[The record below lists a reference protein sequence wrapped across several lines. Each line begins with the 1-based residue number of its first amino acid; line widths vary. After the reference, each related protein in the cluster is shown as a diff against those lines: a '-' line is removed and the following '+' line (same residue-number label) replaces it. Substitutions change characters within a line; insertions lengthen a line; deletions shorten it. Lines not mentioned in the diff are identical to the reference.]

1 MRTLLRFHSAPF
13 LSLFLFRSFFSR
25 RCPIFAHPLNPFST
39 GWLYFDH
46 GAKQA
51 RRSPLSLPFI
61 LVFFVGITLGLFG
74 GGGTILLLPLLVYLF
89 SIDLGQAI
97 PIAQL
102 TLFFASVAAFIPP
115 ARRGEV
121 DARVALTLG
130 LAGIVFAALGALVSP
145 LIPPAALLIFFSLLM
160 LTAGA
165 RMWFAKNPEEEG
177 GQCRPRSAL
186 LIGSLI
192 GFISGMTGA
201 GGGFLLVPSM
211 IMFCGIPMQKAIGT
225 AFLVIALQSL
235 SGFLTQITH
244 TSIDLAF
251 TASVIGLSAAGGVV
265 GGMLSRRINVNILK
279 RAFAVFILIIGL
291 FVLFQEIVSL

>member
-1 MRTLLRFHSAPF
+1 M
-13 LSLFLFRSFFSR
+13 
-25 RCPIFAHPLNPFST
+25 
-39 GWLYFDH
+39 
-46 GAKQA
+46 
-51 RRSPLSLPFI
+51 SLPYA
-61 LVFFVGITLGLFG
+61 LVFLVGISLGLFG

-89 SIDLGQAI
+89 SIELGQAI

-102 TLFFASVAAFIPP
+102 TLFFASAVAFIAP

-121 DARVALTLG
+121 DARVAFTLG

-145 LIPPAALLIFFSLLM
+145 LIPPKLLLTFFSLLM
-160 LTAGA
+160 LGAGV
-165 RMWFAKNPEEEG
+165 RMWLAKNPDQEG
-177 GQCRPRSAL
+177 DQCRPRSAL

-211 IMFCGIPMQKAIGT
+211 IMFCGIPMKKAIGT

-244 TSIDLAF
+244 TSIDLGF
-251 TASVIGLSAAGGVV
+251 TSAIVGLSAAGGVV
-265 GGMLSRRINVNILK
+265 GGMLSRKIDVNILK
-279 RAFAVFILIIGL
+279 RAFAVFIVIIGTFIL
-291 FVLFQEIVSL
+291 IQEIFSL